1 MSDCDKYL
9 DLISAALDG
18 ALSPGEARELEDHL
32 SQCPQCRALAMDL
45 REIHAALSAL
55 PEEQPPAGLT
65 DRIMDALP
73 KDNIVPLPAKR
84 AFQWKRWAA
93 SAAALAL
100 VLLGAWG
107 MGRGAVTE
115 DQMSPQAALFRD
127 ADLLSTA
134 QGNGEDTPSSAETPT
149 PQPSAAL
156 FKSATRIGSTAGTET
171 PPPPDNGILS
181 VGGEEEAAVPNSVGA
196 LTTAPEVVPNDTLGS
211 DTADAPVE
219 SPAVSHVVSQAVA
232 TQAVAPVALPARQ
245 LPIYCV
251 EQEEKRISIS
261 FDAAW
266 GGENT
271 AKLLEILEEYDV
283 KATFFLIGD
292 WVDTY
297 PDKVKAIADAG
308 HEVMNHSSHHDHL
321 AGRSRG
327 EVIADVEACND
338 KVEAITGVRP
348 TLIRLPYGDYDN
360 NALSA
365 IRSLGM
371 EPIQWDVDS
380 LDWSGISA
388 NEIIE
393 RVTTK
398 VKSGSIIL
406 CHNSAENTPEALPTI
421 LDTLLDEG
429 YTFVPI
435 SELILPGEYCVDY
448 TIDGVGK
455 QHPAE

>member
-1 MSDCDKYL
+1 MFCDNYIE
-9 DLISAALDG
+9 LISASLDG
-18 ALSPGEARELEDHL
+18 ALSPEDTLVLDVHL
-32 SQCPQCRALAMDL
+32 AQCPACRAMARDL
-45 REIHAALSAL
+45 KDIHDALSSL
-55 PEEQPPAGLT
+55 PGAEPPAGLA
-65 DRIMDALP
+65 DRIMAALP
-73 KDNIVPLPAKR
+73 PDNIVPLPVRKT
-84 AFQWKRWAA
+84 FQWKRWAA

-107 MGRGAVTE
+107 MGRNADRTGEGVPE
-115 DQMSPQAALFRD
+115 AALFQD
-127 ADLLSTA
+127 AA
-134 QGNGEDTPSSAETPT
+134 PENGEAASYGMDAPT
-149 PQPSAAL
+149 PQPSAVL
-156 FKSATRIGSTAGTET
+156 FKSAVRTASIPKAEGD
-171 PPPPDNGILS
+171 PPSDSS
-181 VGGEEEAAVPNSVGA
+181 VPTTGDPEEDVPYNSAGL
-196 LTTAPEVVPNDTLGS
+196 LTVSPVSAPNDAL
-211 DTADAPVE
+211 DIDPAEAPAL
-219 SPAVSHVVSQAVA
+219 SPAVSQVVSQAAESQTPSPVA
-232 TQAVAPVALPARQ
+232 TPSRM

-251 EQEEKRISIS
+251 QQEEKRLAIS

-271 AKLLEILEEYDV
+271 AKLLEILDEYDV
-283 KATFFLIGD
+283 RATFFLIGD

-297 PDKVKAIADAG
+297 PESVKAVAEAG

-321 AGRSRG
+321 AGRSRE

-388 NEIIE
+388 DEIVE
-393 RVTTK
+393 RVTSK
-398 VKSGSIIL
+398 AKAGSIIL
-406 CHNSAENTPEALPTI
+406 CHNSAEHTPEALPTI
-421 LDTLLDEG
+421 LETLMDEG

-448 TIDGVGK
+448 TIDGVGR
-455 QHPAE
+455 QHPVE